1 MQANQSPEPTWLGAS
16 VLRLSVLIR
25 HVTVP
30 TWLSFFVRQ
39 LAQFMRI
46 LHYITIGAATL
57 AVAFFIGCSKSSSS
71 QTQQSSQDMTKL
83 TPGGTGVYLGIA
95 ELSTNTPTHLAID
108 ASKNCTISTT
118 TLSDGKLR
126 LDITV
131 ESGGRVLDRTLLD
144 VPPGQQFG
152 FQTRGMTQFVKFTAK
167 LIDK

>member
-1 MQANQSPEPTWLGAS
+1 
-16 VLRLSVLIR
+16 
-25 HVTVP
+25 
-30 TWLSFFVRQ
+30 
-39 LAQFMRI
+39 
-46 LHYITIGAATL
+46 
-57 AVAFFIGCSKSSSS
+57 
-71 QTQQSSQDMTKL
+71 MTKL

-95 ELSTNTPTHLAID
+95 ELSTNTPTHLTIEV
-108 ASKNCTISTT
+108 SKNCTINTT